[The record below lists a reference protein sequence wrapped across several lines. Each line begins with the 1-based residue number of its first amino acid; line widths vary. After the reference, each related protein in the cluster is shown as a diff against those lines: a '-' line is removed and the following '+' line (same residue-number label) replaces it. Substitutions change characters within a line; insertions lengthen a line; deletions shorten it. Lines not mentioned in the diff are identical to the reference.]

1 MDNESGRASERGI
14 TKLTDSIGVC
24 AALGISLRTLQDY
37 RNRCLI
43 PYVRF
48 SKRCVR
54 YDPIAVQ
61 RAIAR
66 LSIDPEND

>member
-1 MDNESGRASERGI
+1 MQ
-14 TKLTDSIGVC
+14 LTDSNGVC
-24 AALGISLRTLQDY
+24 TALGISLRTLQDY
-37 RNRCLI
+37 RDRGLI

-61 RAIAR
+61 RAISR
-66 LSIDPEND
+66 LSVNPEDD